1 MAVVW
6 GDLDIVKLSGHLYK
20 KRKIPQLSLKWYI
33 ILSATVLAMLVIGVQ
48 LYVPFFIQKK
58 VGAAMFCGDI
68 IRQINGDK
76 SLPQEFFVLNGTDT
90 IHSYQK
96 KWESYA
102 LMA

>member
-48 LYVPFFIQKK
+48 LYVPFFI
-58 VGAAMFCGDI
+58 
-68 IRQINGDK
+68 
-76 SLPQEFFVLNGTDT
+76 
-90 IHSYQK
+90 
-96 KWESYA
+96 
-102 LMA
+102 